1 MEGGMM
7 SIFQNPWL
15 LLVSIV
21 GMIVCPLILY
31 FLSLREYHPVF
42 YPEYPEEDFEEELE
56 ENLEKG

>member
-1 MEGGMM
+1 M